1 MKPIPPVTSH
11 QSRLTQLV
19 ALCWELFR
27 QAEASPDGLTI
38 KLTIGTEGTKARLW
52 RILTQR

>member
-1 MKPIPPVTSH
+1 MNEP
-11 QSRLTQLV
+11 SRLKQLV

-27 QAEASPDGLTI
+27 QAEASPDGFTI
-38 KLTIGTEGTKARLW
+38 KLTTGTDGTKNRLW